1 MPRLAVEDNLR
12 MAVRIPAEEKELL
25 VRAAAM
31 EGTDLTGFV
40 RRHSLK
46 AACEVIQAAERVKLS
61 GRDSL
66 RVLEVLENPPAPNAK
81 LVAAAKA
88 LAKRR

>member
-1 MPRLAVEDNLR
+1 MPRLAVEDNQR

-46 AACEVIQAAERVKLS
+46 AAWDVIQAAERVKLS

-66 RVLEVLENPPAPNAK
+66 RVLEVLEHPPAPNAK